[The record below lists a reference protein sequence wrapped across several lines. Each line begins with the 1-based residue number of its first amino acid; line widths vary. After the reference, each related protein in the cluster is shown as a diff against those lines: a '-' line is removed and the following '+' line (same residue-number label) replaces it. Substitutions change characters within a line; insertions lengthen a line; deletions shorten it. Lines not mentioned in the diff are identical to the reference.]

1 MMHSHHEPSVARAK
15 NGAMAMTSAA
25 SRAGAELTH
34 RERQVLDCLSRGL
47 ATPAIAEELGIAR
60 ATVRNHV
67 QSVLQKLDVH
77 TKLAAVVHALRR
89 RLI

>member
-1 MMHSHHEPSVARAK
+1 MMRLHHEGSEDESK
-15 NGAMAMTSAA
+15 NERMAIVSSAA
-25 SRAGAELTH
+25 APDLTH

-67 QSVLQKLDVH
+67 QNVLRKLGVH
-77 TKLAAVVHALRR
+77 TKLAAVVQALRSPV
-89 RLI
+89 I